1 MRKAVNI
8 GVPIQRMTETQ
19 GEIRDTGTIP
29 PAFARIALSI
39 LEEINEANDEELYDV
54 EGMKSALESQV
65 KKLQI
70 TSKKIRDRWKSAIL
84 SEKFMKLVENDGN

>member
-1 MRKAVNI
+1 
-8 GVPIQRMTETQ
+8 
-19 GEIRDTGTIP
+19 
-29 PAFARIALSI
+29 
-39 LEEINEANDEELYDV
+39 
-54 EGMKSALESQV
+54 MKSALESQV